1 MRVSCAVTLLV
12 GLVASGTACRDI
24 SKDNA
29 AQLQAVEQARE
40 KQLEQRLAKA
50 DTDPKHAEPLAMWM
64 MPPELREISGLALT
78 SDGRLL
84 THDDEVGR
92 IYEIDPRRGV
102 ILKRFMLGDTP
113 VRADFE
119 SIAVGAGSVYL
130 LASNGVLYEFKE
142 GADGAHVPYS
152 IHDLKL
158 GHECEF
164 EGMAYQADSASLL
177 LPCKRAAKKSLHD
190 QLVIYRWRLQGPDS
204 TRLSM
209 FTIPLAQVVGANGW
223 KGFHASD
230 MTIDPT
236 TGNYVLISHLEL
248 GLVEI
253 TPAGQVVRSGPLP
266 GKHHQPEGVA
276 ITRDG
281 MLIVSDEG
289 SKKPAAITL
298 YRWRP

>member
-1 MRVSCAVTLLV
+1 MRGTCAITLLV
-12 GLVASGTACRDI
+12 GLAASGAACRDT
-24 SKDNA
+24 SKTDA
-29 AQLQAVEQARE
+29 AQPEAVEQARE
-40 KQLEQRLAKA
+40 KRLEKRLAQA
-50 DTDPKHAEPLAMWM
+50 DAGSRHAEALAIWM
-64 MPPELREISGLALT
+64 MPAELREISGLALT

-84 THDDEVGR
+84 THDDEVAR
-92 IYEIDPRRGV
+92 VYEIDPRRGV

-130 LASNGVLYEFKE
+130 LASDGVLYEFKE

-152 IHDLKL
+152 VHDLKL

-164 EGMAYQADSASLL
+164 ESMAYEADSASLL
-177 LPCKRAAKKSLHD
+177 LPCKKAAKKSLHD
-190 QLVIYRWRLQGPDS
+190 QLVFYRWRLQGPDS
-204 TRLSM
+204 ARLSM
-209 FTIPLAQVVGANGW
+209 FTIPLAQVVGSNGW

-236 TGNYVLISHLEL
+236 TRNYVLISHLEM
-248 GLVEI
+248 GLVVV

-266 GKHHQPEGVA
+266 GQHHQPEGVA

-281 MLIVSDEG
+281 ILIVSDEG
-289 SKKPAAITL
+289 SKNPAAITL
-298 YRWRP
+298 YRWRR

>member
-1 MRVSCAVTLLV
+1 MRMSCAVTLLV
-12 GLVASGTACRDI
+12 GLVASGAACRDI

-164 EGMAYQADSASLL
+164 EGMAYQTDSASLL

-209 FTIPLAQVVGANGW
+209 FTIPLAQVVGSNGW
-223 KGFHASD
+223 KGFHTSD
-230 MTIDPT
+230 MALDPT

-266 GKHHQPEGVA
+266 GTHHQPEGVA